1 MNYDEDYLGV
11 SNSMHPASEIE
22 VEAETV
28 EFDEIAILQEQ
39 VKIQT
44 KRLEYK
50 IWQLKKLAIIE
61 QLVKLLKGTQH
72 PILVSKQTFR
82 NWENEANQP
91 NIRTIEKV
99 IKENDFEVFISD
111 GNLDDLIAF
120 NKKIADKKGLKMNL
134 VFEV

>member
-1 MNYDEDYLGV
+1 MN
-11 SNSMHPASEIE
+11 I
-22 VEAETV
+22 T
-28 EFDEIAILQEQ
+28 Q
-39 VKIQT
+39 
-44 KRLEYK
+44 
-50 IWQLKKLAIIE
+50 
-61 QLVKLLKGTQH
+61 QLVKLLNRSDH

-82 NWENEANQP
+82 NWETEANQP